1 MAVLHTV
8 ALDQLLLLDIETT
21 PLTAS
26 FNHLSDELQR
36 LWLEKNTKTAPD
48 SENGEE
54 AYAEKAGLY
63 AEFGRIVCISA
74 GFFYTENGHYQ
85 LRIKSFAGENEQ
97 MVLEGFMDLVQ
108 KFFIKFPRFQFA
120 GHNIREFDIPYLCRR
135 ALINGIG
142 LPAPMQVN
150 NFKPWESPML
160 DTLQIWRF
168 GEFRNYTSLKLLAA
182 VLGIPTPKDD
192 IDGSMVGKVFW
203 EEKNLPR
210 IVEYC
215 QKDVLTVAQLLLKFK
230 GLPLLPKEA
239 VSFV

>member
-1 MAVLHTV
+1 MLNSV

-21 PLTAS
+21 PLTAA
-26 FNHLSDELQR
+26 FDQLPEELQP
-36 LWLEKNTKTAPD
+36 LWLEKNTKTAPE

-54 AYAEKAGLY
+54 AFAEKAGLY
-63 AEFGRIVCISA
+63 AEFGRVVCISA
-74 GFFYTENGHYQ
+74 GFFHTEGGHYQ
-85 LRIKSFAGENEQ
+85 LRIKSFSGENERE
-97 MVLEGFMDLVQ
+97 VIAGFLELVQ
-108 KFFIKFPRFQFA
+108 KFFTKYPRFQFA

-135 ALINGIG
+135 ALINGLA

-150 NFKPWESPML
+150 NFKPWELPML

-182 VLGIPTPKDD
+182 VLGVPTPKDD
-192 IDGSMVGKVFW
+192 IDGSMVGRVFW

-215 QKDVLTVAQLLLKFK
+215 QKDVLTVGQLLLKFK
-230 GLPLLPKEA
+230 GLPLLGKDE